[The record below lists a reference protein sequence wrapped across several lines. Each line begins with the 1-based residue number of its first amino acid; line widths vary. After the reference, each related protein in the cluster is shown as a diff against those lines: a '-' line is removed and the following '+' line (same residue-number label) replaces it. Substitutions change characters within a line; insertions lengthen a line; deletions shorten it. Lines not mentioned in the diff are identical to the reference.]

1 MSIITKMRKQTCVW
15 WSSTGVDAYG
25 RPTWTTPVE
34 IDCRWEDVIQEFVND
49 DGEERFS
56 RSIVY
61 VDRDMKVGD
70 VLKLGSLDS
79 GIDEDNPKENDD
91 AWEVSRFSKLP
102 NLKNTEVLRTVFL

>member
-1 MSIITKMRKQTCVW
+1 MSIITKMRKQTAVW
-15 WSSTGVDAYG
+15 WSSTGVDGYG

-34 IDCRWEDVIQEFVND
+34 VDCRWEDVVQEFVNK

-70 VLKLGSLDS
+70 VLMLGELDS
-79 GIDEDNPKENDD
+79 GVDEDDPKANDG
-91 AWEVSRFSKLP
+91 AWEVSRFAKLP
-102 NLKNTEVLRTVFL
+102 NLKAIEFLRECYL